1 VGFGFGMALMPVLTR
16 VIIQPNTPGTSVDL
30 AVEGFLF
37 QRVAPDIQSLKHPM
51 RFTRT
56 VDNINQ
62 PAVAD
67 CFRRFEV
74 ALA

>member
-1 VGFGFGMALMPVLTR
+1 VDFGFGMALMPVLTR

-37 QRVAPDIQSLKHPM
+37 QRVAPDIQSIKHPV

-56 VDNINQ
+56 VANINQ
-62 PAVAD
+62 LAVAN
-67 CFRRFEV
+67 CFKRLEM
-74 ALA
+74 APA